1 MSHDAPLVSVI
12 MNCYNSSEH
21 LREALQSVMAQTFTD
36 FEIVSGITAPRTK
49 ARPSPTALVSGF
61 VISGVTIP
69 FRWALDGI
77 LP

>member
-36 FEIVSGITAPRTK
+36 F
-49 ARPSPTALVSGF
+49 
-61 VISGVTIP
+61 
-69 FRWALDGI
+69 
-77 LP
+77 